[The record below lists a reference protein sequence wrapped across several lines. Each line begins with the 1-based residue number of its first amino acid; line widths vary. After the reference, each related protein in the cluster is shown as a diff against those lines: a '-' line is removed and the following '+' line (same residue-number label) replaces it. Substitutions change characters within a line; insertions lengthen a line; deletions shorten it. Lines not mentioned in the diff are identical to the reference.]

1 MSRTV
6 ENMRFLSE
14 PHKIGFNPHHSHYFE
29 VRNQFLQWNR
39 FRTSIRFSNMTLKI
53 GYSFLLLLFSI
64 QLGYGKKSLALL
76 FVPLIITPRFG
87 VDIVGRID

>member
-1 MSRTV
+1 
-6 ENMRFLSE
+6 
-14 PHKIGFNPHHSHYFE
+14 
-29 VRNQFLQWNR
+29 
-39 FRTSIRFSNMTLKI
+39 MTLKI